1 MFLLMRVSRPHPLF
15 LVAGLVA
22 VIVYFG
28 FVPILGSI
36 HWLSNQP
43 SVSTAF
49 RDPRFGYQDA
59 LIFLFSLVF
68 LTPLAGLISIVALL
82 FLLAVLGGMF
92 LPVARTLTLPDWAS
106 TALAFGIFTTALWV
120 SSPLWAPAVLRALGL
135 IARAYVV
142 VAG

>member
-1 MFLLMRVSRPHPLF
+1 MFWLMPVRRPHPL
-15 LVAGLVA
+15 LLAAGLFA
-22 VIVYFG
+22 VSVYFG
-28 FVPILGSI
+28 TIPLLRSI
-36 HWLSNQP
+36 HWLSSQP

-106 TALAFGIFTTALWV
+106 TALAIGIFGTALWV
-120 SSPLWAPAVLRALGL
+120 SSPLWAPVLLQALGL